1 MSTAALTESERM
13 WLASEA
19 CKAGLEVVGTI
30 AGPHGTKAS
39 EYWREKL
46 KGLRIGTIVDVR
58 LDSGH
63 VVRTKLRA
71 HINLVEARC
80 TCFMEGFSSSYATG
94 RVRTRGGW
102 DREIKRT
109 ARTAA
114 ESNDG

>member
-46 KGLRIGTIVDVR
+46 TGLREGAIVDVR
-58 LDSGH
+58 LNDGRVIRS
-63 VVRTKLRA
+63 KLSA
-71 HINLVEARC
+71 SINKVQAYE
-80 TCFMEGFSSSYATG
+80 TCWVNGIVGSYATG
-94 RVRTRGGW
+94 RVRPQGGW

-109 ARTAA
+109 ARAVGGG
-114 ESNDG
+114 DV